1 MKTIAC
7 QNCGQQAN
15 PEAAGCQNCG
25 ANPQTGVLPER
36 VFLSAVAPAPA
47 PLPAETV
54 ALYANRIRRLV
65 AVAIDL
71 TLASIAGFMVDLAI
85 PSPALNPNDWASW
98 HESLLLQGAIYVGC
112 WYVYLVVL
120 EAAWGTTAGKWI
132 LRVRVTMLNG
142 RRCTLG
148 AALLRNAPKIVL
160 SPWITSIVGA
170 AFAQEGFELFNM
182 RAQRYTDLA
191 ILLCL
196 VIALVAM
203 SQSPRRQRLGDMMAR
218 TVVSRMVHAEA
229 GKAAGADSLTPG
241 LTATAVPGSLPQNA
255 ASGQGVGPVGQVKA
269 FCPSCGTPVDPQADS
284 YCPRCGKVQL
294 QAT

>member
-7 QNCGQQAN
+7 RNCGQQVN

-36 VFLSAVAPAPA
+36 IFVSAVATA
-47 PLPAETV
+47 PLPVPAEAV

-71 TLASIAGFMVDLAI
+71 TLASIVGSMVYLVI
-85 PSPALNPNDWASW
+85 PHPALNPNDWASW
-98 HESLLLQGAIYVGC
+98 HDSLLLQGAIIVGC

-132 LRVRVTMLNG
+132 LRVHVTMLDG
-142 RRCTLG
+142 RRCTPV

-160 SPWITSIVGA
+160 SPWITGIVGV
-170 AFAQEGFELFNM
+170 AFAQEGFELINT
-182 RAQRYTDLA
+182 RAQTYTDLA

-203 SQSPRRQRLGDMMAR
+203 SQSTRRQRLGDMMAR
-218 TVVSRMVHAEA
+218 TVVSRMVRAEA
-229 GKAAGADSLTPG
+229 RIAAGADSLTPG
-241 LTATAVPGSLPQNA
+241 LTATATPGLLPQRA
-255 ASGQGVGPVGQVKA
+255 ANGQGASPVGQVKI
-269 FCPSCGTPVDPQADS
+269 FCPSCGTGVDPHADS
-284 YCPRCGKVQL
+284 FCPGCGKAQL